1 MRNRWLTQFAL
12 LTLLPITPIA
22 SADIYKCA
30 GENGLVVYKNF
41 PCAVESIGSSATA
54 TAPKEPAATP
64 EPASSAP
71 ARKPAG
77 AKVATAVQTSGVK
90 REPFVGMSAAD
101 LKNST
106 WGQPIDVIPEEVV
119 EGINK
124 TWVYSGSRKVVLG
137 ASGRVISVA
146 P

>member
-1 MRNRWLTQFAL
+1 MKNLCLTQIAL
-12 LTLLPITPIA
+12 LTLLAVAPFA
-22 SADIYKCA
+22 SADIYKCS
-30 GENGLVVYKNF
+30 GENGLAVYKNF

-64 EPASSAP
+64 APVAAPAHRPAS
-71 ARKPAG
+71 
-77 AKVATAVQTSGVK
+77 AKVATAAQTSGPK
-90 REPFVGMSAAD
+90 REPVVGMSAAE

-119 EGINK
+119 EGINN